1 MKKLFAIVAMMGLF
15 VAQVNAQDVTPVTPV
30 NTAASVKETPKPA
43 VTPAKPAVT
52 PAKEAAQ
59 PAVTPA
65 KPAPAPVKAAA
76 PAPAPVKEAPKAAA
90 PAPVKETPK
99 AAPAPAKETPAPAEA
114 PVANDSIPADSA
126 AVDSAAVK
134 AEEPAAE
141 EAVAEEV
148 VAEGGIVGVHKGLK
162 TKFIEGGPEFMALVS
177 VALVIG
183 LAFCIERIIYLSLA
197 NVNAKKLMGAIAD
210 ALSKGDVEAAKDI
223 CRNTA
228 GPVASICYQGLLRID
243 EGLDTVER
251 SVVSY
256 GSLQS
261 SMLEKGCSWITLFIA
276 MAPSLGF
283 LGTVIGMVMAFDTIQ
298 REGDISPTIVAGGMK
313 VALITTIY
321 GIIVALVLQV
331 FYNFILTKIES
342 IVADMEDSSITLLD
356 LLTKYNL
363 KK

>member
-52 PAKEAAQ
+52 PAKETAQ

-134 AEEPAAE
+134 AEEPVAE

>member
-1 MKKLFAIVAMMGLF
+1 MKKLFAIVAMLGLF
-15 VAQVNAQDVTPVTPV
+15 ATAQVNAQDAVP
-30 NTAASVKETPKPA
+30 AATSEET
-43 VTPAKPAVT
+43 V
-52 PAKEAAQ
+52 AA
-59 PAVTPA
+59 TS
-65 KPAPAPVKAAA
+65 
-76 PAPAPVKEAPKAAA
+76 
-90 PAPVKETPK
+90 
-99 AAPAPAKETPAPAEA
+99 
-114 PVANDSIPADSA
+114 DSIPSDS
-126 AVDSAAVK
+126 VP
-134 AEEPAAE
+134 AEEVAPAAE
-141 EAVAEEV
+141 EAAEEAPAEEAV
-148 VAEGGIVGVHKGLK
+148 VAEGGIMGVHKGLK

-177 VALVIG
+177 IALVIG

-197 NVNAKKLMGAIAD
+197 KVNAKKLMGAIAD
-210 ALSKGDVEAAKDI
+210 ALSNGDVEGAKNI

-261 SMLEKGCSWITLFIA
+261 SKLESGCSWITLFIA

-331 FYNFILTKIES
+331 FYNFILAKIES